1 MNSEQTVNN
10 ALVKY
15 FLDVFVSLG
24 LDRQELLETAA
35 LDEKELNM
43 LDLRTHRDKFVKL
56 INTGNA
62 RLGDPA
68 IGLHIGENLDLDR
81 LGIFGQLILNSRD
94 VMEALIQFSRYNN
107 LLSGNT
113 DVKLIEQDDR
123 VIISDRPRQF
133 FNRGAETTFAAIITL
148 PPRVCHQKINP
159 LVVRFQH
166 KEPSYVQEYKRIF
179 NCPVKFNQ
187 PENQLELDRESLNVK
202 IPTHNQYL
210 AEIIRSHA
218 DFLLQQVDRAK
229 RFQDE
234 VKKVI
239 IQNLHTGL
247 VDIKMV
253 SNQLGASRWTVY
265 RKLKSENI
273 SFQEL
278 LNMVQKDLT
287 LSYLR
292 AREHPIHEIAALVG
306 FSSPSTFHR
315 AFKKWTGQSPKEYQK
330 HIQIS

>member
-1 MNSEQTVNN
+1 MDSEQTVNN

-24 LDRQELLETAA
+24 LDKEELLKTAA
-35 LDEKELNM
+35 LEEKNLNM
-43 LDLRTHRDKFVKL
+43 LDLRSPRDKFLKL
-56 INTGNA
+56 INTGNS

-68 IGLHIGENLDLDR
+68 IGLHIGESLDLDR

-94 VMEALIQFSRYNN
+94 LMEALIQFSRYNN

-113 DVKLIEQDDR
+113 DLKLIEQDNR
-123 VIISDRPRQF
+123 VIVSDRQRNAFQ
-133 FNRGAETTFAAIITL
+133 RGAETTFAAIVTF
-148 PPRVCHQKINP
+148 PPKICHQIINP

-166 KEPSYVQEYKRIF
+166 KEPAYIQEYKRIF
-179 NCPVKFNQ
+179 NCPIKFNQ
-187 PENQLELDRESLNVK
+187 PENQLVFDRKSLDVK

-218 DFLLQQVDRAK
+218 DFLLQQVDRTK

-287 LSYLR
+287 LSYLQ

-330 HIQIS
+330 QIQIS

>member
-1 MNSEQTVNN
+1 MFDRKS
-10 ALVKY
+10 
-15 FLDVFVSLG
+15 LD
-24 LDRQELLETAA
+24 
-35 LDEKELNM
+35 
-43 LDLRTHRDKFVKL
+43 
-56 INTGNA
+56 
-62 RLGDPA
+62 
-68 IGLHIGENLDLDR
+68 
-81 LGIFGQLILNSRD
+81 
-94 VMEALIQFSRYNN
+94 
-107 LLSGNT
+107 
-113 DVKLIEQDDR
+113 
-123 VIISDRPRQF
+123 
-133 FNRGAETTFAAIITL
+133 
-148 PPRVCHQKINP
+148 
-159 LVVRFQH
+159 
-166 KEPSYVQEYKRIF
+166 
-179 NCPVKFNQ
+179 
-187 PENQLELDRESLNVK
+187 VK

-218 DFLLQQVDRAK
+218 DFLLQQVDRTK

-287 LSYLR
+287 LSYLQ

-330 HIQIS
+330 NIQIS

>member
-1 MNSEQTVNN
+1 M
-10 ALVKY
+10 
-15 FLDVFVSLG
+15 
-24 LDRQELLETAA
+24 
-35 LDEKELNM
+35 
-43 LDLRTHRDKFVKL
+43 
-56 INTGNA
+56 
-62 RLGDPA
+62 
-68 IGLHIGENLDLDR
+68 
-81 LGIFGQLILNSRD
+81 
-94 VMEALIQFSRYNN
+94 
-107 LLSGNT
+107 
-113 DVKLIEQDDR
+113 
-123 VIISDRPRQF
+123 
-133 FNRGAETTFAAIITL
+133 
-148 PPRVCHQKINP
+148 
-159 LVVRFQH
+159 
-166 KEPSYVQEYKRIF
+166 
-179 NCPVKFNQ
+179 
-187 PENQLELDRESLNVK
+187 
-202 IPTHNQYL
+202 
-210 AEIIRSHA
+210 
-218 DFLLQQVDRAK
+218 DRAK

-287 LSYLR
+287 LSYLQ